1 MENLELLFTNNQEC
15 SCLDGVCH
23 LHKTYMQRTPQP
35 RVSCP
40 GRRDGPE
47 VGVEEDEIRHT
58 IGTLHCGIDVSIWN
72 SYCNFLSSTAGHLR
86 NKQHKV

>member
-1 MENLELLFTNNQEC
+1 METSKLLFTNNQEC

-40 GRRDGPE
+40 GRRDSPE
-47 VGVEEDEIRHT
+47 VEVEEDEIRHMNILYKT
-58 IGTLHCGIDVSIWN
+58 EQDCKV
-72 SYCNFLSSTAGHLR
+72 CNCVIIYA
-86 NKQHKV
+86 NKI